1 MLNTL
6 FSSQKEAVDP
16 NKLVVLI
23 TVDAWGVSLNID
35 NNAIRKADILAF
47 KNFVLNYP
55 ATVISPPKLRDS
67 ENYRLLGLSQSSFDA
82 SQPTAPSLAKI
93 ISQAGLSQLKIAP
106 SSVFPLVSSFF
117 NNQEEQ
123 LLGED
128 WCIMN
133 KTKNLF
139 SFWREDD
146 FDIKKLIKKIKSKS
160 YNFIFSSLPFLS
172 QEVFR
177 GDFLATVAAVERA
190 SRLLNEISQAVL
202 SEGGVLIITSTYG
215 GAEDVFNIQ
224 TNLANK
230 KRSENNVPF
239 LLIGKDYQ
247 GKTIGLKEAPNN
259 DISLLP
265 AQGSYLDIAPTI
277 LRILDL
283 DVPESMQGKSFV

>member
-6 FSSQKEAVDP
+6 FSSQKEAVNP

-35 NNAIRKADILAF
+35 NNAIRKADIPAF

-55 ATVISPPKLRDS
+55 ATVISPSKLRDS

-177 GDFLATVAAVERA
+177 GDFLATVAAAERV

-283 DVPESMQGKSFV
+283 DIPESMQGKSFV

>member
-35 NNAIRKADILAF
+35 NNAIRKADIPAF

-133 KTKNLF
+133 KAKNLF

>member
-35 NNAIRKADILAF
+35 NNAIRKADIPAF

>member
-1 MLNTL
+1 
-6 FSSQKEAVDP
+6 
-16 NKLVVLI
+16 
-23 TVDAWGVSLNID
+23 
-35 NNAIRKADILAF
+35 
-47 KNFVLNYP
+47 
-55 ATVISPPKLRDS
+55 
-67 ENYRLLGLSQSSFDA
+67 
-82 SQPTAPSLAKI
+82 
-93 ISQAGLSQLKIAP
+93 
-106 SSVFPLVSSFF
+106 
-117 NNQEEQ
+117 
-123 LLGED
+123 
-128 WCIMN
+128 MN

>member
-6 FSSQKEAVDP
+6 FSSQKEAVNP

-35 NNAIRKADILAF
+35 NNAIRKADIPAF

-82 SQPTAPSLAKI
+82 SQPTALSLAKI